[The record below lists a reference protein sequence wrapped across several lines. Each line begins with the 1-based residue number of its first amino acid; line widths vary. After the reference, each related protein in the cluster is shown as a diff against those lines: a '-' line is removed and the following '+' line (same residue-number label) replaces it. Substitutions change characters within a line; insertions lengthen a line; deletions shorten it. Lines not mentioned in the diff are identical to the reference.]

1 MRITSI
7 LENQKIEKRIA
18 ITPEIAKKYISLGF
32 EVSLSENYGNHLGIK
47 DEEYKELGVSISKDE
62 KEIISSA
69 DIIVQLGLLDDDKSS
84 LFKENQS
91 FIGVLNPYENKDK
104 INDLVKK
111 NINTFSLELLPRI
124 TRAQSMDILSS
135 QANLAGYKAVVES
148 FAHFEKAIPM
158 MMTAAGTI
166 PAAKVLVVGAGVA
179 GLQAIATAK
188 RMGAIVFATDVRLA
202 SKEQVESLGGKFLT
216 VEGAENLETE
226 GGYAKEASD
235 DFKKK
240 QEELL
245 SETLKK
251 IDIVVCTALIPGKKA
266 PIIIKEDMINNMKAG
281 SIIYDLAAIQGGN
294 TAHTKVDEI
303 VDKNGVKIM
312 GESNILNKLP
322 TSASNLYAKN
332 VFNFVSNLYD
342 KENITLFK
350 SLLRQELNAAGLI
363 INATLNLSLS
373 HTEANIIQETMIRFK
388 IAIDKLSEHIQ
399 IKDPQKS
406 IKRRSHETYILSK
419 TMRIRL
425 AKKSDIWLLYNWVN
439 KIDSIENKLITNKKI
454 PKTDHKIWYENSL
467 KNKNRYIWIIENQH
481 IAIGQLRFDINE
493 DKKLC
498 FIDIYIDKEHRKN
511 NFGQNAYK
519 SSY

>member
-1 MRITSI
+1 MKIASI

-18 ITPEIAKKYISLGF
+18 ITPEIAKKYASLGF
-32 EVSLSENYGNHLGIK
+32 EVSLSESYGSHLGIK
-47 DEEYKELGVSISKDE
+47 DDEYKELGVSILKDE
-62 KEIISSA
+62 KEIITNA
-69 DIIVQLGLLDDDKSS
+69 DIIVQLGLLDDDKNS
-84 LFKENQS
+84 LLKENQT
-91 FIGVLNPYENKDK
+91 FIGVLNPYDNKDK
-104 INDLVKK
+104 IDNLVKK
-111 NINTFSLELLPRI
+111 KLNTFSLELLPRI

-188 RMGAIVFATDVRLA
+188 RMGAIVFATDVRMA

-226 GGYAKEASD
+226 GGYAKEASE

-251 IDIVVCTALIPGKKA
+251 IDIVICTALIPGKKA
-266 PIIIKEDMINNMKAG
+266 PVIIKEDMINNMKSG

-303 VDKNGVKIM
+303 LDINGVKIM
-312 GESNILNKLP
+312 GESNILNKLA

-342 KENITLFK
+342 KEN
-350 SLLRQELNAAGLI
+350 
-363 INATLNLSLS
+363 
-373 HTEANIIQETMIRFK
+373 
-388 IAIDKLSEHIQ
+388 
-399 IKDPQKS
+399 
-406 IKRRSHETYILSK
+406 
-419 TMRIRL
+419 
-425 AKKSDIWLLYNWVN
+425 N
-439 KIDSIENKLITNKKI
+439 KIKI
-454 PKTDHKIWYENSL
+454 NLEDE
-467 KNKNRYIWIIENQH
+467 IIEKT
-481 IAIGQLRFDINE
+481 LL
-493 DKKLC
+493 K
-498 FIDIYIDKEHRKN
+498 
-511 NFGQNAYK
+511 
-519 SSY
+519 